1 MNKLEKKL
9 SQGQTE
15 IMNQRAL
22 IVSEDIQSEIE
33 SVITDLE
40 KKRREIVK
48 NKLNHTDIGPDNSTS
63 LRVVDENFNAS
74 SWVSRLV
81 DIEKALVLIEIEL
94 TVANNIKKE
103 WLDEVE

>member
-40 KKRREIVK
+40 KRRREIVK

>member
-40 KKRREIVK
+40 KKRRELVK

>member
-74 SWVSRLV
+74 NWVSRLV